1 MFLSFFL
8 CVQKTGKLI
17 VVNPTNDAE
26 KDKDMV
32 QHLLGENMYLGLSI
46 TFALPAFKKTWTKR
60 VLGESVVHEDFWFL
74 VLHEAAY
81 EYWYRGGG
89 RLFKT
94 QMPKNFSDWVMII
107 EDSCDKCFKIQ
118 SRISSLDQH
127 AQNVDNILVYFFFK
141 SLDTWVLFF
150 AHSKSQTSV
159 CVYAWEIGTLG
170 PK

>member
-1 MFLSFFL
+1 M
-8 CVQKTGKLI
+8 
-17 VVNPTNDAE
+17 
-26 KDKDMV
+26 
-32 QHLLGENMYLGLSI
+32 
-46 TFALPAFKKTWTKR
+46 
-60 VLGESVVHEDFWFL
+60 
-74 VLHEAAY
+74 LHEAAY

-141 SLDTWVLFF
+141 SLCPQQVTNLCMCVCMRNRNFGTKVASLKEYVGFLF
-150 AHSKSQTSV
+150 
-159 CVYAWEIGTLG
+159 
-170 PK
+170 